1 MQVYSLPLNWKSKPI
16 WKPKWWKPK
25 PLWKGKACAWAAANG
40 PEANSTITAA
50 IAATLKATPVF
61 EFINVRYAR

>member
-1 MQVYSLPLNWKSKPI
+1 MCSSLYQKQQPPQPPKPS
-16 WKPKWWKPK
+16 KPK
-25 PLWKGKACAWAAANG
+25 PLWKPPGKACASVAANG
-40 PEANSTITAA
+40 PEANSKITAA